1 MDFKNSFL
9 RALPAVDRILQ
20 EEPLKKIAE
29 RIPYKLLLEASQES
43 IDFFREKIIAS
54 SSREELSNL
63 SMDPG
68 VIAAEAAERAKSRFF
83 SGLRPVINA
92 TGTILHTNLG
102 RAPLADQAVRAVTST
117 AECYSNLELSLE
129 NGRRDSR
136 LAHVEGLICTLTG
149 AEASLV
155 VNNNAAAVFL
165 VLNTLAEGREVIVSR
180 GQLVEI
186 GGGFRVPDVMKASGA
201 TLVEV
206 GTTNKCYRHDY
217 ERAISD
223 RTALL
228 MKVHTSNYRIV
239 GFTEEVSRQE
249 LVSLGRQ
256 VGLPVIEDLG
266 SGAFYDLTAYGLP
279 SEPTV
284 QECLAEGIAA
294 VTFSGDKILGGPQAG
309 IIVGE
314 KDLIRRFRDNQLSRA
329 LRVDKLTLAAL
340 EATLRLYHDP
350 EKARYEIPVL
360 RMLTADT
367 RDLKARARRLW
378 RHLKNRIET
387 GDWEI
392 KEGVSYVGGGAM
404 PLAELPTYLI
414 SYRPED
420 ISLEELMRRL
430 RRGNP
435 PLIARVQQERLFLD
449 IRTILPGQEKEV
461 VTTMMNAINT
471 EE

>member
-239 GFTEEVSRQE
+239 GFTEEVS
-249 LVSLGRQ
+249 LSL
-256 VGLPVIEDLG
+256 IH
-266 SGAFYDLTAYGLP
+266 
-279 SEPTV
+279 
-284 QECLAEGIAA
+284 I
-294 VTFSGDKILGGPQAG
+294 
-309 IIVGE
+309 
-314 KDLIRRFRDNQLSRA
+314 
-329 LRVDKLTLAAL
+329 
-340 EATLRLYHDP
+340 
-350 EKARYEIPVL
+350 
-360 RMLTADT
+360 
-367 RDLKARARRLW
+367 
-378 RHLKNRIET
+378 
-387 GDWEI
+387 
-392 KEGVSYVGGGAM
+392 
-404 PLAELPTYLI
+404 
-414 SYRPED
+414 
-420 ISLEELMRRL
+420 
-430 RRGNP
+430 
-435 PLIARVQQERLFLD
+435 
-449 IRTILPGQEKEV
+449 
-461 VTTMMNAINT
+461 
-471 EE
+471 